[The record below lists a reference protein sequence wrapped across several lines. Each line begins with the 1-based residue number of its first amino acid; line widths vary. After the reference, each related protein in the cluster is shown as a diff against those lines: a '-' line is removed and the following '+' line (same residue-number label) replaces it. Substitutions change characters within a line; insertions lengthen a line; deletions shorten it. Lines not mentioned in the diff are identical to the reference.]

1 MVNSYVIAI
10 PGHEVEFKPI
20 RARGPGG
27 QNVNKVSSAVQLR
40 FDIRASSLP
49 EDCKQRLL
57 ALSDQRINRSGIIVI
72 KADRKR
78 SQERNRTDAMAR
90 LHQLVQRSA
99 ERPEARRATR
109 PSAGAR
115 AKRMN
120 SKTQRGRT
128 KQLRA
133 RVRAD
138 E

>member
-1 MVNSYVIAI
+1 MKVFPTIEI
-10 PGHEVEFKPI
+10 PEHEVEFHPI

-27 QNVNKVSSAVQLR
+27 QNVNKVSSAIQLR

-49 EDCKQRLL
+49 EEVKQRLL
-57 ALSDQRINRSGIIVI
+57 SLGDQRINRSGTIVI

-78 SQERNRTDAMAR
+78 SQERNRVDAMAR
-90 LHQLVQRSA
+90 LHELVHRGA
-99 ERPEARRATR
+99 ERPKSRRATR

-133 RVRAD
+133 RVRTD